1 MIQNNSKTII
11 EASVMMTE
19 MQGAIYEVEAFLSE
33 NYMFRRNVLNGK
45 TEMAMCLASTS
56 HINNVE
62 EAKDMKSEWK
72 VVTAEAVNSIVRH
85 AKKEGVGGDK
95 SPRQNIEEYINSDA
109 VEVYDPVHEF
119 LDSLPEWDGN
129 NHVAG
134 LFSRIPGITSEQLS
148 WCATWMRSAVAHWLG
163 MDMLHGNEC
172 VPILIGEQ
180 GCGKSTFAVRLLPEH
195 LRCYFMDHIN
205 FGNKFDSEM
214 ALTNNL
220 LVNIDEFANM
230 GTAQQGKLKQTL
242 SKVKVNGRPIFG
254 KAQEDRRRYA
264 SFLATTNDE
273 HPLCDPTGS
282 RRYICLKVKKG
293 QIIDNM
299 SPINYSQL
307 YAQLLHEIN
316 VDKAPY
322 WFGNDQVE
330 RMQHANLPYFRSD
343 DMESMLLHCFRLPRE
358 NEEGEW
364 LSCKDVCKAVTKAYP
379 SLKTGN
385 ATNIRVGQTL
395 KYLGCVS
402 KHTRNGALYHLV
414 GIAT

>member
-1 MIQNNSKTII
+1 MNQNKSKSII
-11 EASVMMTE
+11 EASVVMTE
-19 MQGAIYEVEAFLSE
+19 MQGAIYEVETFLGE

-45 TEMAMCLASTS
+45 VEMATCLANTS
-56 HINNVE
+56 HIKDVE
-62 EAKDMKSEWK
+62 ETKDMKPEWK
-72 VVTAEAVNSIVRH
+72 AVTAEIVNSIVRH
-85 AKKEGVGGDK
+85 AKKEGIGGDK

-119 LDSLPEWDGN
+119 LDRLPEWDGK
-129 NHVAG
+129 NHVAD

-163 MDMLHGNEC
+163 IDMLHGNEC

-214 ALTNNL
+214 ALTHNL

-230 GTAQQGKLKQTL
+230 GTTQQGKLKQTL

-293 QIIDNM
+293 QFIDNT

-316 VDKAPY
+316 VDKTPY

-330 RMQHANLPYFRSD
+330 RMQQANLPYFRTD
-343 DMESMLLHCFRLPRE
+343 DMESILLHCFRLPRE

-364 LSCKDVCKAVTKAYP
+364 LSCKDVCKAMTKAYP

-414 GIAT
+414 GIAA